1 MTVQRVQQH
10 RSLVFDIPI
19 QLPPYVA
26 GLAPVGRPAKPSLMS
41 SFLEAASNPAAAIT
55 LAIFAL
61 AIVLFVTGWLA
72 PEVTGLLAMA
82 LLVVFKVLK
91 PDEAVQ
97 GFGSPALITLMGLF
111 AVSAGLFR
119 SGGLDRLRALIANDS
134 VRSPKRMIA
143 LMVGVVAPV
152 SGFIPNTPIVATLL
166 PVVES
171 WCHRR
176 GISPSK
182 VLLPLS
188 FATVLGGTISL
199 LGTSTN
205 LLASDI
211 SRQLGFGSLDL
222 FSFTAIGIPVWLL
235 GSLYMLW
242 ASDRLLPDRG
252 LDDGDLLSSLA
263 REGYLTDVLIPE
275 GSELIGQSLHKS
287 RLQRRFDIDALELH
301 RGSQTF
307 SAPLADVT
315 LEAGDRLLLRCNR
328 ENLLRLQQ
336 EHTVTLAP
344 VNDEEDDLRELS
356 GSLTSPM
363 RVVEVL
369 LPNGSTI
376 AGTSVRDLRFRQRY
390 NATLLAVR
398 RGNEVLRELLGR
410 VVLQAGDVLLLQAP
424 LDALRGLQANND
436 LVLLDELE
444 KDLPTTNRKWV
455 GVGVAALVILLP
467 MFKVVSLMAAV
478 LLAVTIMVAT
488 GCLRPGELQR
498 SIRWDVILLLG
509 SLSCFSAAMQK
520 TGLAEALAKD
530 LLHSLHGWPPYGVL
544 LVVFVL
550 GQVFTEALSN
560 GTTVVLL
567 MPIATALAQGLGLPP
582 MAFIFAI
589 TIAASQSFLT
599 PVGYQTN
606 LMVYGPGRYRFLD
619 MTRYGAPLTIGLAVI
634 VPFLICRH
642 FGL

>member
-1 MTVQRVQQH
+1 
-10 RSLVFDIPI
+10 
-19 QLPPYVA
+19 
-26 GLAPVGRPAKPSLMS
+26 
-41 SFLEAASNPAAAIT
+41 
-55 LAIFAL
+55 
-61 AIVLFVTGWLA
+61 
-72 PEVTGLLAMA
+72 
-82 LLVVFKVLK
+82 
-91 PDEAVQ
+91 
-97 GFGSPALITLMGLF
+97 
-111 AVSAGLFR
+111 
-119 SGGLDRLRALIANDS
+119 
-134 VRSPKRMIA
+134 
-143 LMVGVVAPV
+143 
-152 SGFIPNTPIVATLL
+152 
-166 PVVES
+166 
-171 WCHRR
+171 
-176 GISPSK
+176 
-182 VLLPLS
+182 
-188 FATVLGGTISL
+188 VLGGTISL

-205 LLASDI
+205 LLASDV
-211 SRQLGFGSLDL
+211 SRQLGFGPLEL
-222 FSFTAIGIPVWLL
+222 FSFTAIGVPVWLL
-235 GSLYMLW
+235 GGLYMLW

-252 LDDGDLLSSLA
+252 LDDGDLLGSLA

-275 GSELIGQSLHKS
+275 GSELIGQSLHRS

-301 RGSQTF
+301 RSGQTI

-315 LEAGDRLLLRCNR
+315 LQAGDRLLLRCNR

-336 EHTVTLAP
+336 EHTVALAA
-344 VNDEEDDLRELS
+344 VGDERNDLRELS
-356 GSLTSPM
+356 GGLDTPM

-398 RGNEVLRELLGR
+398 RGNQVLRELLGR
-410 VVLQAGDVLLLQAP
+410 VVLQPGDVLLIQAP
-424 LDALRGLQANND
+424 LDAIRGMQANND

-444 KDLPTTNRKWV
+444 KDMPTTNRKWV
-455 GVGVAALVILLP
+455 AVLVAALVIVLPLFKLLN
-467 MFKVVSLMAAV
+467 LMAAV
-478 LLAVTIMVAT
+478 LLAVVIMVAT

-530 LLHSLHGWPPYGVL
+530 LLHGLQGWHPYPVL

-550 GQVFTEALSN
+550 AQVFTEALSN

-567 MPIATALAQGLGLPP
+567 MPIATAIATGLGLPP

-599 PVGYQTN
+599 PIGYQTN

-619 MTRYGAPLTIGLAVI
+619 MTRYGAPLTIGLALV

>member
-1 MTVQRVQQH
+1 MEAFLAAAQQ
-10 RSLVFDIPI
+10 P
-19 QLPPYVA
+19 A
-26 GLAPVGRPAKPSLMS
+26 GL
-41 SFLEAASNPAAAIT
+41 IT
-55 LAIFAL
+55 LAVFAGS
-61 AIVLFVTGWLA
+61 IVLFVTGWLA
-72 PEVTGLLAMA
+72 PEVTGLLAAA
-82 LLVVFKVLK
+82 LLVAFKVLK

-111 AVSAGLFR
+111 ALSAGLFR
-119 SGGLDRLRALIANDS
+119 SGGLDRLRALIGNDAI
-134 VRSPKRMIA
+134 RSPKRMIA
-143 LMVGVVAPV
+143 LLVGVVAPI

-166 PVVES
+166 PVLEG

-205 LLASDI
+205 LLASDV
-211 SRQLGFGSLDL
+211 SRQLGYPPLEL
-222 FSFTAIGIPVWLL
+222 FTLTAIGVPVWLL
-235 GSLYMLW
+235 GSLYMLVV
-242 ASDRLLPDRG
+242 SDRLLPDRG
-252 LDDGDLLSSLA
+252 LDDGDLLGTLS

-275 GSELIGQSLHKS
+275 GSELIGQTLHRS

-301 RGSQTF
+301 RGEQTF

-315 LEAGDRLLLRCNR
+315 LQAGDRLLLRCNR

-336 EHTVTLAP
+336 EHTVSLAAS
-344 VNDEEDDLRELS
+344 NDEDDDLRELS
-356 GSLTSPM
+356 GGLNSPM
-363 RVVEVL
+363 RMVEVL

-376 AGTSVRDLRFRQRY
+376 TGTSVRDLRFRQRY

-398 RGNEVLRELLGR
+398 RGNQVLRELLGR

-424 LDALRGLQANND
+424 LDAIRGLQTSND

-444 KDLPTTNRKWV
+444 KDMPTTSRKWV
-455 GVGVAALVILLP
+455 AVLVASLVILLP
-467 MFKVVSLMAAV
+467 LFKVLNLMAAV
-478 LLAVTIMVAT
+478 LLAVVIMVAT

-509 SLSCFSAAMQK
+509 SLSCFSEAMQK

-530 LLHSLHGWPPYGVL
+530 LLHGLQGWPAYAVL

-550 GQVFTEALSN
+550 AQLFTEALSN

-567 MPIATALAQGLGLPP
+567 MPIATAIATGLGLPP

-599 PVGYQTN
+599 PIGYQTN

-619 MTRYGAPLTIGLAVI
+619 MTRYGAPLTIGLALI
-634 VPFLICRH
+634 VPWLICRH
-642 FGL
+642 YGL

>member
-1 MTVQRVQQH
+1 MPAFLTVAAT
-10 RSLVFDIPI
+10 PE
-19 QLPPYVA
+19 
-26 GLAPVGRPAKPSLMS
+26 GL
-41 SFLEAASNPAAAIT
+41 IT
-55 LAIFAL
+55 LAVFVGAM
-61 AIVLFVTGWLA
+61 VLFVTGWLA
-72 PEVTGLLAMA
+72 PEVTGLLAAA
-82 LLVVFKVLK
+82 LLVSFQVLK

-119 SGGLDRLRALIANDS
+119 SGGLDRLRALIGSDA

-143 LMVGVVAPV
+143 LMVGVVAPI

-166 PVVES
+166 PVIEG

-176 GISPSK
+176 GVSPSK

-205 LLASDI
+205 LLASDV
-211 SRQLGFGSLDL
+211 SRQLGFGSLEL

-235 GSLYMLW
+235 GGLYMLVV
-242 ASDRLLPDRG
+242 SDRLLPDRG
-252 LDDGDLLSSLA
+252 KGDEDLLGGLA
-263 REGYLTDVLIPE
+263 RDGYLTDVLIPE
-275 GSELIGQSLHKS
+275 QSELIGQSLHNS
-287 RLQRRFDIDALELH
+287 RLQRRFDVDVLELH
-301 RGSQTF
+301 RGQDSFT
-307 SAPLADVT
+307 APLAD
-315 LEAGDRLLLRCNR
+315 LPLQAGDRLLLRCNR
-328 ENLLRLQQ
+328 DNLLRLQQ

-344 VNDEEDDLRELS
+344 IGEQEEDLRELA
-356 GSLTSPM
+356 GETTSPQ

-369 LPNGSTI
+369 LPNGSTL
-376 AGTSVRDLRFRQRY
+376 AGASVRDMRFRQRY

-398 RGNEVLRELLGR
+398 RGNQVLRELLGR

-424 LDALRGLQANND
+424 VDAIRGMQANND

-444 KDLPTTNRKWV
+444 KDLPTTDRKFIAM
-455 GVGVAALVILLP
+455 GIAALMILLP
-467 MFKVVSLMAAV
+467 MLKILPLMASV
-478 LLAVTIMVAT
+478 LLAMVAMVAT
-488 GCLRPGELQR
+488 GCLRSGELLR

-509 SLSCFSAAMQK
+509 SLSCFSVAMQK
-520 TGLAEALAKD
+520 TGLAEALATD
-530 LLHSLHGWPPYGVL
+530 LLQSLRGWPAYGVL

-550 GQVFTEALSN
+550 GQLFTEALSN

-567 MPIATALAQGLGLPP
+567 IPIATELAKGLAMPP

-589 TIAASQSFLT
+589 TFAASQSFLT
-599 PVGYQTN
+599 PIGYQTN
-606 LMVYGPGRYRFLD
+606 LMVFGPGRYRFLD
-619 MTRYGAPLTIGLAVI
+619 MARYGAPLSIGLALV
-634 VPFLICRH
+634 VPWLICRH

>member
-1 MTVQRVQQH
+1 MVPKGAVFWMHEFLLAAQQ
-10 RSLVFDIPI
+10 P
-19 QLPPYVA
+19 A
-26 GLAPVGRPAKPSLMS
+26 G
-41 SFLEAASNPAAAIT
+41 FIT
-55 LAIFAL
+55 LAIFAIS
-61 AIVLFVTGWLA
+61 IVLFVTGWLA
-72 PEVTGLLAMA
+72 PEVTALLAAA
-82 LLVVFKVLK
+82 LLVTFKVLK

-119 SGGLDRLRALIANDS
+119 SGGLDRLRALIGSDAI
-134 VRSPKRMIA
+134 RSPRRMIA
-143 LMVGVVAPV
+143 LLVGVVAPI

-166 PVVES
+166 PVMES

-188 FATVLGGTISL
+188 FATVLGGTITL

-205 LLASDI
+205 LLASDV

-235 GSLYMLW
+235 GSLYMVW

-252 LDDGDLLSSLA
+252 LDSNDLLGGLE

-275 GSELIGQSLHKS
+275 GSELIGQSLHNS
-287 RLQRRFDIDALELH
+287 RLQRRFDVDVLELH

-307 SAPLADVT
+307 SAPLADIS
-315 LEAGDRLLLRCNR
+315 LASGDRLMLRCNK

-336 EHTVTLAP
+336 EHTVSLAAAGDS
-344 VNDEEDDLRELS
+344 NDDLRELA
-356 GSLTSPM
+356 GSPNSPM

-369 LPNGSTI
+369 LPNGSSIT
-376 AGTSVRDLRFRQRY
+376 GTSVRDLRFRQRY
-390 NATLLAVR
+390 NGTLLAIR
-398 RGNEVLRELLGR
+398 RGNQVLRELLGR
-410 VVLQAGDVLLLQAP
+410 VVLQAGDVLLIQAP
-424 LDALRGLQANND
+424 LDAIRGMQANND
-436 LVLLDELE
+436 LVVLDELE
-444 KDLPTTNRKWV
+444 KDMPTTNRKWV
-455 GVGVAALVILLP
+455 AVIVAALVIILP
-467 MFKVVSLMAAV
+467 LFKIINLMAAV
-478 LLAVTIMVAT
+478 LLAMVIMVAT

-498 SIRWDVILLLG
+498 SIRWDVIILLG

-520 TGLAEALAKD
+520 TGLAEALATD
-530 LLHSLHGWPPYGVL
+530 LLHTMKGWPNYAIL
-544 LVVFVL
+544 LAVFVL
-550 GQVFTEALSN
+550 AQLFTEALSN

-567 MPIATALAQGLGLPP
+567 MHIATAIATGLGLPP
-582 MAFIFAI
+582 MAFIYAI

-599 PVGYQTN
+599 PIGYQTN

-619 MTRYGAPLTIGLAVI
+619 MTRYGAPLTIGLALI
-634 VPFLICRH
+634 VPFLICRW